1 MDYSLPGSSD
11 YGISQARITEW
22 VAIPFSRDF
31 PDAGIEPR
39 APALQAD
46 SLLSESP
53 GKPQSSFYLCLK
65 KGVFFPIICAAI
77 SYTNTGIHKPT
88 MQNLGKSGKDSEG
101 AL

>member
-46 SLLSESP
+46 SLPSEP
-53 GKPQSSFYLCLK
+53 PQKPLQVVRKRVKADKSQTQCPFSFAA
-65 KGVFFPIICAAI
+65 GVT
-77 SYTNTGIHKPT
+77 S
-88 MQNLGKSGKDSEG
+88 
-101 AL
+101 